1 MSTSLRIV
9 FMGTPEFAVGIAK
22 AISASKHELC
32 GIVTVPDKPAGRG
45 QRLHESAVK
54 QFAVAND
61 LPILQPDKLRDENFI
76 QQLAAWNADV
86 FVVVAFRMLPE
97 VVWKMPAK
105 GAFNLHAS
113 LLPQYR
119 GAAPINWAIINGE
132 TETGVTSFFIDEHID
147 TGAMLLHQKVAITPT
162 ENAGQLHDR
171 LQILGIS
178 VVLDTL
184 EGIGN
189 ESLFPKKQLQES
201 ALKMAP
207 KLNRE
212 NTKIDLN
219 AAGETINNLIRGLNP
234 YPGAWLHWNENDEL
248 FIVKIFEAEFVKQET
263 HEEVGMVA
271 VSKNAIEISLGDGV
285 LFIHALQ
292 FPGKRKMSA
301 KEFCNGY
308 AKKGAH
314 LKAE

>member
-1 MSTSLRIV
+1 MSSSLRIV

-22 AISASKHELC
+22 AIFESKHELR

-54 QFAVAND
+54 QFANSNKIPV
-61 LPILQPDKLRDENFI
+61 LQPDKLRDETFI
-76 QQLAAWNADV
+76 KQLSAWQADV

-105 GAFNLHAS
+105 GTFNLHAS

-132 TETGVTSFFIDEHID
+132 TVTGVTSFFIDEHID
-147 TGAMLLHQKVAITPT
+147 TGAMLLYRKVTIEPT
-162 ENAGQLHDR
+162 EHAGQLHDK

-184 EGIGN
+184 EGIAN
-189 ESLFPKKQLQES
+189 ETLVPQKQPAGEI
-201 ALKMAP
+201 LKNAP
-207 KLNRE
+207 KLNRD
-212 NTKIDLN
+212 NTKIDLSASGN
-219 AAGETINNLIRGLNP
+219 NIYNLIRGLSP
-234 YPGAWLHWNENDEL
+234 YPGAWLFWNENEEL
-248 FIVKIFEAEFVKQET
+248 LIVKIFEAEFVN
-263 HEEVGMVA
+263 G
-271 VSKNAIEISLGDGV
+271 VSQGEIGSVVISKKTIEISLADGT
-285 LFIHALQ
+285 LFIQSLQ

-301 KEFCNGY
+301 KEFCNGFINVGQRIM
-308 AKKGAH
+308 AN
-314 LKAE
+314 